1 MGHIDDILFLVS
13 KTEISITQIS
23 QKGDTI
29 IELASKKID
38 AIEKAVH
45 QVVGHY
51 R

>member
-1 MGHIDDILFLVS
+1 MGHIDNILFLVS

-29 IELASKKID
+29 TELASKKID